1 LTIEGTSVID
11 EVGFVSKLHLVDLA
25 GSERIG
31 KTHVEGATLN
41 EAKHIN
47 LSLSYLE

>member
-1 LTIEGTSVID
+1 LEGNSLVN

-31 KTHVEGATLN
+31 KTHVEGSTLN
-41 EAKHIN
+41 EAKYIN

>member
-1 LTIEGTSVID
+1 M
-11 EVGFVSKLHLVDLA
+11 VDLA
-25 GSERIG
+25 GSERVSKSNADG
-31 KTHVEGATLN
+31 VLLN